1 MTDRARVVV
10 TGLGL
15 ATSLGV
21 DVEPVW
27 NAILDGRCGI
37 GHLRQYDSH
46 AFPVNIASE
55 VDVERIVA
63 SDHDRGLVR
72 ANRALAFANWAASKA
87 WSDSG
92 MNGSADRARIGVCV
106 GAGGFPAIET
116 QIRGRALDVAAP
128 AARWS
133 VESLYELLR
142 EHRELT
148 TQYRLSS
155 ISAFLSQRFQLDGP
169 SLTIQGACTSGTQA
183 TGEAFHMIRSG
194 LADVMLAGA
203 ADSMVS
209 AFCLAG
215 FWLLG
220 ALSTH
225 ADPETSSRPF
235 DLTRNGFVIG
245 EGAGMVVL
253 ESLPHALARG
263 ARIYAEVIGY
273 GSSSDG
279 YRFTDVHPEGRG
291 AAAAMRNCLED
302 AGIAP
307 HDVDAINAHGTATPQ
322 NDRIETIAIKSA
334 FGAHAERVA
343 ISSTKSHLGHLICA
357 AGAVETVLTCL
368 TVRDDVVPATINL
381 RKRDPECDLDFVPVE
396 ARRMRVRTAL
406 SNSFGFGGQNGSI
419 AIRKFEGET
428 WPRASA
434 RRDIQHRDGLKPVA
448 TFHKAVLTGIGVV
461 SPLASNA
468 REHWT
473 RYREGASGITIRDAN
488 STIAPF
494 GAPAYDESMPQTV
507 RNRMLRKLL
516 QKTATMAVVAA
527 GEATRDAGLDG
538 DADTLARMGL
548 YIASVSFD
556 SPQSNFAPALEVS
569 IDAAGQWDPT
579 KFATRGIPRIDPL
592 LIVKSLPNAGLCG
605 IAIEHGVLGPNL
617 NISSGSCGGAQAL
630 VRAARAIER
639 GETDVVMAG
648 AYDSV
653 LGPEHL
659 AAEVLDGMTVAPG
672 EGAVVWILESE
683 ERARQRGARIY
694 ARIAASHESF
704 ASLHDAA
711 RLALRASGR
720 APRHVFGDLLDA
732 AEPSIAHEVVGDDA
746 RIEGACDAIG
756 FTGAASGMF
765 SATHAALAIRDGE
778 IPDALVWRSDR
789 GVRNVAI
796 VLAAP

>member
-1 MTDRARVVV
+1 MPDRVRVVV

-27 NAILDGRCGI
+27 KAVLDGQCGI
-37 GHLRQYDSH
+37 DHLRQYDSH

-55 VDVERIVA
+55 VDVERIIV
-63 SDHDRGLVR
+63 SEDDRTLVR
-72 ANRALAFANWAASKA
+72 ANRSLAFANWAAGKA
-87 WSDSG
+87 WTDSG
-92 MNGSADRARIGVCV
+92 LNGQSDRARLGVCV

-116 QIRGRALDVAAP
+116 QIRGRALDVAP
-128 AARWS
+128 AAERWS
-133 VESLYELLR
+133 VESLYELLL
-142 EHRELT
+142 EHRELA

-155 ISAFLSQRFQLDGP
+155 ISAFLSERFKLDGP

-183 TGEAFHMIRSG
+183 VGEAFQMIRTG

-225 ADPETSSRPF
+225 ADPATSSRPF

-253 ESLPHALARG
+253 ESLPHALQRG

-279 YRFTDVHPEGRG
+279 YRFTDVHPDGRG
-291 AAAAMRNCLED
+291 AAAAMRNCLDD
-302 AGIAP
+302 AGLAP
-307 HDVDAINAHGTATPQ
+307 RDVDAINAHGTATPQ
-322 NDRIETIAIKSA
+322 NDRIETIAIRSA
-334 FGAHAERVA
+334 LGAHAERVA

-368 TVRDDVVPATINL
+368 TVRDDVVPATLNL
-381 RKRDPECDLDFVPVE
+381 RRSDPECDLDFVPLDP
-396 ARRMRVRTAL
+396 RRLRVRTAL

-419 AIRKFEGET
+419 AIRKWDGEA
-428 WPRASA
+428 PRAPH
-434 RRDIQHRDGLKPVA
+434 RRVNASRRV
-448 TFHKAVLTGIGVV
+448 VVTGVGIV
-461 SPLASNA
+461 SPLAA
-468 REHWT
+468 TAPEHWR
-473 RYREGASGITIRDAN
+473 RYREGASGVTIRDAA
-488 STIAPF
+488 SSIAPF
-494 GAPAYDESMPQTV
+494 GAPAYVESMPQLV

-527 GEATRDAGLDG
+527 GEAARDADLAGE
-538 DADTLARMGL
+538 ADTLARMSL
-548 YIASVSFD
+548 YVASVSFD
-556 SPQSNFAPALEVS
+556 APQSNFAPALEVS
-569 IDAAGQWDPT
+569 IDAEGRWDPT
-579 KFATRGIPRIDPL
+579 RFATRGIPRIDPL

-617 NISSGSCGGAQAL
+617 NISSGSCGGAQA
-630 VRAARAIER
+630 VARAARAIEL
-639 GETDVVMAG
+639 GFADVVMAG

-672 EGAVVWILESE
+672 EGAVMWVLESE
-683 ERARQRGARIY
+683 EHARKRGARSY
-694 ARIAASHESF
+694 ARIVASHESF
-704 ASLHDAA
+704 NSLHDAA
-711 RLALRASGR
+711 QRAVRMSGR
-720 APRHVFGDLLDA
+720 QPRHVFGDLLSGGEAVIAREVLGHDA
-732 AEPSIAHEVVGDDA
+732 Q
-746 RIEGACDAIG
+746 IEGACDAIG
-756 FTGAASGMF
+756 FTGAASGVF
-765 SATHAALAIRDGE
+765 SATHAALAIRDGG
-778 IPDALVWRSDR
+778 ILDALVWRSDR
-789 GVRNVAI
+789 GQRNIAI

>member
-1 MTDRARVVV
+1 MPDRTRVVV
-10 TGLGL
+10 TGTGL

-21 DVEPVW
+21 EVGPVW
-27 NAILDGRCGI
+27 DAIVAGRCGI
-37 GHLRQYDSH
+37 GHLEQYDSR

-55 VDVERIVA
+55 VDVNRIA
-63 SDHDRGLVR
+63 TTDEDRDLVR
-72 ANRALAFANWAASKA
+72 ANRALAFAKWAATKA
-87 WSDSG
+87 WSDAAIDVSS
-92 MNGSADRARIGVCV
+92 NRARTGVCV

-116 QIRGRALDVAAP
+116 QARGRALDLAP

-155 ISAFLSQRFQLDGP
+155 ISAFLSERFGLHGP

-183 TGEAFHMIRSG
+183 VGEAFHMIRSG
-194 LADVMLAGA
+194 QADVMLAGA

-225 ADPETSSRPF
+225 ADPSTSSRPF
-235 DLTRNGFVIG
+235 DLTRNGFVLG

-263 ARIYAEVIGY
+263 ANIYAEVIGY

-291 AAAAMRNCLED
+291 AAAAMRNCLDD
-302 AGIAP
+302 AGIAAEE
-307 HDVDAINAHGTATPQ
+307 VDAINAHGTSTPQ
-322 NDRIETIAIKSA
+322 NDRIETIGIKSA
-334 FGAHAERVA
+334 FGAHAPRLA

-368 TVRDDVVPATINL
+368 TVRDDVVPATLNL
-381 RKRDPECDLDFVPVE
+381 RRRDPECDLDFVPLE
-396 ARRMRVRTAL
+396 ARHMRVRTAL

-419 AIRKFEGET
+419 AFRKWEGET
-428 WPRASA
+428 QTSPRVRVTREA
-434 RRDIQHRDGLKPVA
+434 R
-448 TFHKAVLTGIGVV
+448 KAVITGIGVV
-461 SPLASNA
+461 SPLAANA
-468 REHWT
+468 QEHWT
-473 RYREGASGITIRDAN
+473 RYSEGASGITIRDAN

-494 GAPAYDESMPQTV
+494 GAPAYDESMSQLV

-527 GEATRDAGLDG
+527 GEAVRDAGFEG
-538 DADTLARMGL
+538 DADALAQMRL

-556 SPQSNFAPALEVS
+556 SPQSNFTPALEVS
-569 IDAAGQWDPT
+569 IGADGSWDPT
-579 KFATRGIPRIDPL
+579 TFATRGIPRIDPL

-605 IAIEHGVLGPNL
+605 IAIEHSVLGPNL

-630 VRAARAIER
+630 ARAARAIEL
-639 GETDVVMAG
+639 GDAEIAMAG

-659 AAEVLDGMTVAPG
+659 AAELLDGMTAAPG

-683 ERARQRGARIY
+683 EHARRRGARVY
-694 ARIAASHESF
+694 ASVAAAHESF
-704 ASLHDAA
+704 TSLEEAA
-711 RLALRASGR
+711 HQAVRASGR
-720 APRHVFGDLLDA
+720 RPQHVFADLLDA
-732 AEPSIAHEVVGDDA
+732 NEPAIARAVMGDEA
-746 RIEGACDAIG
+746 KLEGAIDAIG
-756 FTGAASGMF
+756 FTGAVSGMF
-765 SATHAALAIRDGE
+765 SATHAALAIRDGRMT
-778 IPDALVWRSDR
+778 DALVWRSDR

-796 VLAAP
+796 VLAAT

>member
-1 MTDRARVVV
+1 MPDRNRVVV

-21 DVEPVW
+21 EVEPVW

-37 GHLRQYDSH
+37 DHLQQYDSH

-55 VDVERIVA
+55 VDVARIIA
-63 SDHDRGLVR
+63 GDDDRGLVR
-72 ANRALAFANWAASKA
+72 ANRALAFANWAARKA
-87 WSDSG
+87 WADSG
-92 MNGSADRARIGVCV
+92 INGHSDRTRGGVCV

-116 QIRGRALDVAAP
+116 QIRGRALDVAPA

-155 ISAFLSQRFQLDGP
+155 ISAFLSECFQLDGP

-183 TGEAFHMIRSG
+183 VGEAFHMIRSG

-225 ADPETSSRPF
+225 ADPSTSSRPF

-253 ESLPHALARG
+253 ESLPHALQRG

-279 YRFTDVHPEGRG
+279 YRFTDVHPDGRG
-291 AAAAMRNCLED
+291 AASAMRNCLDD
-302 AGIAP
+302 AGIAA

-322 NDRIETIAIKSA
+322 NDRIETIAIRSA

-368 TVRDDVVPATINL
+368 TVRDDVVPATLNL
-381 RKRDPECDLDFVPVE
+381 RKRDPECDLDFVPLDP
-396 ARRMRVRTAL
+396 RRLRVRTAL

-419 AIRKFEGET
+419 AIRKWDGEAT
-428 WPRASA
+428 WRRASA
-434 RRDIQHRDGLKPVA
+434 TLKQR
-448 TFHKAVLTGIGVV
+448 AVITGIGIV

-468 REHWT
+468 PDHWT
-473 RYREGASGITIRDAN
+473 RYRDGASGVTIRDAN

-494 GAPAYDESMPQTV
+494 GAPAYDESMPQVV

-527 GEATRDAGLDG
+527 GEAARDAGLDG
-538 DADTLARMGL
+538 DADTLAQMGL
-548 YIASVSFD
+548 YVASVSFD
-556 SPQSNFAPALEVS
+556 SPQSNFTPALEVS
-569 IDAAGQWDPT
+569 IDSEGRWDPT

-630 VRAARAIER
+630 ARAARAIER
-639 GETDVVMAG
+639 GEADVVMTG

-672 EGAVVWILESE
+672 EGAVMWILESE
-683 ERARQRGARIY
+683 EHARKRGARVY
-694 ARIAASHESF
+694 ASVAASHESF
-704 ASLHDAA
+704 TSLHDAA
-711 RLALRASGR
+711 TRAVRKSR
-720 APRHVFGDLLDA
+720 RDPLHVFGDLLDA
-732 AEPSIAHEVVGDDA
+732 SEPSVARAVLGDEAH
-746 RIEGACDAIG
+746 IEGACDAIG

-789 GVRNVAI
+789 GLRNIAI
-796 VLAAP
+796 VLAGP

>member
-1 MTDRARVVV
+1 MPDRHRVVV

-27 NAILDGRCGI
+27 SAILDGRCGI
-37 GHLRQYDSH
+37 GHLQQYESH

-55 VDVERIVA
+55 VDVDRIIA
-63 SDHDRGLVR
+63 TEDDRSLVR

-92 MNGSADRARIGVCV
+92 INGHSDRGRAGVCV

-116 QIRGRALDVAAP
+116 QIRGRALDVTAP

-155 ISAFLSQRFQLDGP
+155 ISASLSERFQLHGP

-183 TGEAFHMIRSG
+183 VGEAFQMIRSG

-225 ADPETSSRPF
+225 EDPATSSRPF

-253 ESLPHALARG
+253 ESLPHALGRG

-291 AAAAMRNCLED
+291 AASSMRNCLAD

-307 HDVDAINAHGTATPQ
+307 DEVDAINAHGTATPQ
-322 NDRIETIAIKSA
+322 NDRIETMAIKSA
-334 FGAHAERVA
+334 FGAHAGRIA
-343 ISSTKSHLGHLICA
+343 ISSTKSQLGHLICA
-357 AGAVETVLTCL
+357 AGAVEAVLTCL

-381 RKRDPECDLDFVPVE
+381 RKRDPECDLDFVPLDP
-396 ARRMRVRTAL
+396 RRMPVRTAL

-419 AIRKFEGET
+419 AIRKWDGGE
-428 WPRASA
+428 PARHSA
-434 RRDIQHRDGLKPVA
+434 PNRSAK
-448 TFHKAVLTGIGVV
+448 KAVITGIGVV
-461 SPLASNA
+461 SPLAPNA
-468 REHWT
+468 RAHWT
-473 RYREGASGITIRDAN
+473 RYRDGASGVTIRDA
-488 STIAPF
+488 SSSIAPF
-494 GAPAYDESMPQTV
+494 GAPAYHESMSQIV

-527 GEATRDAGLDG
+527 GEAIRDAGHDR
-538 DADTLARMGL
+538 DAETLAEMAL
-548 YIASVSFD
+548 YVASVSFD
-556 SPQSNFAPALEVS
+556 SPSSNFAPALEVS
-569 IDAAGQWDPT
+569 IGAEGHWDPT
-579 KFATRGIPRIDPL
+579 RFATRGIPHIDPL

-630 VRAARAIER
+630 ARAARAIEL
-639 GETDVVMAG
+639 GQTEVVMVG

-659 AAEVLDGMTVAPG
+659 AAEILDGMDVAAG
-672 EGAVVWILESE
+672 EGAVVWIVECE
-683 ERARQRGARIY
+683 ERARRRGARIY

-704 ASLHDAA
+704 TSLEEAA
-711 RLALRASGR
+711 THAIDASGR
-720 APRHVFGDLLDA
+720 APHHVFGDLLESS
-732 AEPSIAHEVVGDDA
+732 EPSIARQVLGDDV
-746 RIEGACDAIG
+746 RIEGASDAIG
-756 FTGAASGMF
+756 FTGAVSGMF

-778 IPDALVWRSDR
+778 MTDALVWRSDR
-789 GVRNVAI
+789 GVRNIAI
-796 VLAAP
+796 VLAAS

>member
-1 MTDRARVVV
+1 MPDRPRVVV

-21 DVEPVW
+21 EVEPVW
-27 NAILDGRCGI
+27 DAILDGRCGI
-37 GHLRQYDSH
+37 GHLQQYDSR

-55 VDVERIVA
+55 IDVNLIA
-63 SDHDRGLVR
+63 ATDGDRDLLR
-72 ANRALAFANWAASKA
+72 ANRALAFARWAATKA
-87 WSDSG
+87 WSDAAMDG
-92 MNGSADRARIGVCV
+92 DADRGRIGVCV

-116 QIRGRALDVAAP
+116 QIRGRALDVMP

-133 VESLYELLR
+133 VDSLYELLR

-155 ISAFLSQRFQLDGP
+155 ISADLSNRFALHGP

-183 TGEAFHMIRSG
+183 VGEAFHMIRSG
-194 LADVMLAGA
+194 LADAMLAGA

-225 ADPETSSRPF
+225 ADPSTSSRPF
-235 DLTRNGFVIG
+235 DRTRNGFVLG

-253 ESLPHALARG
+253 ESLPHALRRG

-291 AAAAMRNCLED
+291 AAAAMRNCLAD
-302 AGIAP
+302 AGLTP
-307 HDVDAINAHGTATPQ
+307 EDVDAINAHGTSTPQ

-334 FGAHAERVA
+334 FGAHAGGLA

-368 TVRDDVVPATINL
+368 TVRDDVVPATLNL
-381 RKRDPECDLDFVPVE
+381 RRPDPECDLDFVPLE
-396 ARRMRVRTAL
+396 ARRLRVRTAL

-419 AIRKFEGET
+419 AIRKWEGET
-428 WPRASA
+428 PAAPRLRIA
-434 RRDIQHRDGLKPVA
+434 REPARKV
-448 TFHKAVLTGIGVV
+448 VVTGIGVV
-461 SPLASNA
+461 SPLAADA
-468 REHWT
+468 REHWA
-473 RYREGASGITIRDAN
+473 RYRDGASGITIRDAD
-488 STIAPF
+488 SAIAPF
-494 GAPAYDESMPQTV
+494 GAPAYEESMPQTV
-507 RNRMLRKLL
+507 HNRMLRKLL

-527 GEATRDAGLDG
+527 GEAARDAGLDG
-538 DADTLARMGL
+538 DSATLARMGL
-548 YIASVSFD
+548 YVASVSFD
-556 SPQSNFAPALEVS
+556 SPQSNFTPALEVS
-569 IDAAGQWDPT
+569 IDADGLWDPT
-579 KFATRGIPRIDPL
+579 KFAVRGIPRIDPL

-617 NISSGSCGGAQAL
+617 NISSGSCGGVQAL
-630 VRAARAIER
+630 ARAARAIEL
-639 GETDVVMAG
+639 GEIDVVMAA

-659 AAEVLDGMTVAPG
+659 AAEVLDGMTAAPG

-683 ERARQRGARIY
+683 EHARRRGARVY
-694 ARIAASHESF
+694 ATIAASHESF
-704 ASLHDAA
+704 TSLEDAA
-711 RLALRASGR
+711 THAVRASGR
-720 APRHVFGDLLDA
+720 RPRQVFGDLLDA
-732 AEPSIAHEVVGDDA
+732 REPSIARAVLGEDA
-746 RIEGACDAIG
+746 TMEAAIEAVG
-756 FTGAASGMF
+756 FTGAVSGMF
-765 SATHAALAIRDGE
+765 SATHAVLSIHDRQM
-778 IPDALVWRSDR
+778 PDALVWRTDR

-796 VLAAP
+796 VVAAP